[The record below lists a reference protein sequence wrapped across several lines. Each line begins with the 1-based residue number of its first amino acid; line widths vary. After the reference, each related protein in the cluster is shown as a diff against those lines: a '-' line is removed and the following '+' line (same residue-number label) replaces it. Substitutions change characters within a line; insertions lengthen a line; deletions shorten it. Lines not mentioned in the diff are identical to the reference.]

1 LGCDDLTG
9 TEHPGTAAGDMS
21 AVIPARSQA
30 ARAAT
35 TSLFL
40 GNGCLIGAWAANLP
54 RVREA
59 YALSDAGLGF
69 LLLAFGVGAVGA
81 MTMTSTLAARL
92 GAARVASVSG
102 IVQAVLFPVMGL
114 VAGGPTLLAF
124 AALLGAASGTMDV
137 AMNAAAS
144 HLERRWGGP
153 LMSSFHAGWSI
164 GGLGGAALAGVL
176 TGLGWGLPETL
187 AAASVFIAVGGAA
200 GLTLPALDGPA
211 PPSVPFRL
219 PSRQMAGLSVLAALC
234 FSGEGAVTDW
244 SGVYLNTVV
253 GTDEAWATTGYAA
266 FAMAM
271 VAGRLAG
278 DMVVGRLG
286 PARTVR
292 YGALLAMGGL
302 ALALAVPNRWVVDA
316 GCIVIGLGLAN
327 VVPAAFSAAGR
338 IGGTG
343 GVAMVSGTGYA
354 GLLVAPPIL
363 GNVADAVGLRL
374 ALLLVLGGFAAIAW
388 LAGATRPTDGD

>member
-1 LGCDDLTG
+1 
-9 TEHPGTAAGDMS
+9 MS
-21 AVIPARSQA
+21 AVIPARSHA

-35 TSLFL
+35 TALFV
-40 GNGCLIGAWAANLP
+40 GNGCLIGAWAANIP
-54 RVREA
+54 RVREV
-59 YALSDAGLGF
+59 YALSDSGLGV
-69 LLLAFGVGAVGA
+69 LLLAFGVGAVAA
-81 MTMTSTLAARL
+81 MTMTSALTARV
-92 GAARVASVSG
+92 GAARIASISGVA
-102 IVQAVLFPVMGL
+102 QALLFPFMGL
-114 VAGGPTLLAF
+114 IAGGLPLLAL

-144 HLERRWGGP
+144 HLEQRWGGP
-153 LMSSFHAGWSI
+153 LMSSFHGGWSI
-164 GGLGGAALAGVL
+164 GGLCGAGLAGVL
-176 TGLGWGLPETL
+176 TSFGWGLPETL
-187 AAASVFIAVGGAA
+187 AAASVCIAVGAIC

-211 PPSVPFRL
+211 QPSVAFRL
-219 PSRQMAGLSVLAALC
+219 PSRQLAGLSALAALC

-266 FAMAM
+266 FALAM
-271 VAGRLAG
+271 VAGRLGG
-278 DMVVGRLG
+278 DAVVQRLG
-286 PARTVR
+286 PQRTLR
-292 YGALLAMGGL
+292 TGALLAMCGL
-302 ALALAVPNRWVVDA
+302 ALALAVPNRWAVDA

-338 IGGTG
+338 IAGTG

-374 ALLLVLGGFAAIAW
+374 ALVLVLAGFAAIGL
-388 LAGATRPTDGD
+388 LAGATRPTGGE